1 MDVMNTNPA
10 LRWCFAFAMVLVA
23 LLLVTGLVACT
34 SSSGGE
40 ALPLPTPLDLTVY
53 PTASFLTQN
62 APPAGFGV
70 VTDFD
75 AVDHNLALHQGWTYT
90 ITGQFDG
97 LYDVSGEPATG
108 TLQLRVQGNEPSR
121 ARWVVL
127 EAGGNAFVDLVNTV
141 SLQGVRFANDYY
153 MVDANQRCTV
163 DPGGQ
168 MVDTKLADL
177 GAAQI
182 IGGIRH
188 ATPTGF
194 HEDRDGLHVWQ
205 YTFMVE
211 DMQLPAIYQRPDSRI
226 TVAADLWIAP
236 QINAVLIY
244 EVNITVARV
253 HLLWADQTQ
262 STVSG
267 TLYLRYE
274 LDVASLGTLPN
285 ISIPFGC

>member
-1 MDVMNTNPA
+1 MNARP
-10 LRWCFAFAMVLVA
+10 VLHWRIAWAVLILV
-23 LLLVTGLVACT
+23 LLIGLAACT
-34 SSSGGE
+34 SSSGSGD
-40 ALPLPTPLDLTVY
+40 APLPTPLDLTVY
-53 PTASFLTQN
+53 PTALFLTAN
-62 APPAGFGV
+62 APPAGFGE
-70 VTDFD
+70 VTAFD
-75 AVDHNLALHQGWTYT
+75 AVDHNLALHQGWAYT

-97 LYDVSGEPATG
+97 LYDVSGEPVTG
-108 TLQLRVQGNEPSR
+108 LLQIQVQGDELSQ

-127 EAGGNAFVDLVNTV
+127 EAGGNAFVDLTDTV

-168 MVDTKLADL
+168 MVETRLADL

-182 IGGIRH
+182 IGGVTH
-188 ATPTGF
+188 AVPTGF
-194 HEDRDGLHVWQ
+194 HEDRDGLHAWQ
-205 YTFMVE
+205 YTFTVE
-211 DMQLPAIYQRPDSRI
+211 SMQLPAIHQRADSRV

-236 QINAVLIY
+236 EINAVLVY
-244 EVNITVARV
+244 EVNATVARV

-274 LDVASLGTLPN
+274 LDIASLGTLPN